1 LRGAAGSFGI
11 TTSITFKTY
20 PVPAS
25 ATILG
30 YNWDMNA
37 VDAANALGSFQTFVQ
52 SGIPAQFGPEI
63 TLTKGSAQ
71 GRVVFSLG
79 GGWYGPANGLDA
91 VIAPFLSTMPPPRDS
106 GRNVGSYLNSVA
118 SLTGGLPL
126 NTASGPD
133 THDTFY
139 AKSLTTPQASPI
151 SDAARRAF
159 MTYLA
164 NAGFTADSVSLFSL
178 GHRCWLLTFRSRA
191 GSSRP
196 NFTEDRIQ
204 Q

>member
-1 LRGAAGSFGI
+1 M
-11 TTSITFKTY
+11 
-20 PVPAS
+20 S
-25 ATILG
+25 A
-30 YNWDMNA
+30 
-37 VDAANALGSFQTFVQ
+37 VVAANALGSFQTFVQ
-52 SGIPAQFGPEI
+52 SGISAQFGPEI
-63 TLTKGSAQ
+63 MLTKGSTQ

-79 GGWYGPANGLDA
+79 GGWYGPTNRLDA
-91 VIAPFLSTMPPPRDS
+91 VIAPFLSTMLPPRDS

-139 AKSLTTPQASPI
+139 AKSLTTPQVSPI

-178 GHRCWLLTFRSRA
+178 GQRCWLLTFLCRA
-191 GSSRP
+191 GSSRL